1 MTPAAGGEEP
11 GEREEAERDPAR
23 AGRAR
28 QLERPDAEHDE
39 QGAVAEQARHV
50 ACEEQ
55 TEVAVASQ
63 ALHARIVT
71 SGRRALHGAPAG
83 SQQGELMTRG
93 GTGWVG
99 IGPRGPDRRVVAALR
114 TAMPRARS
122 PWRDAAICRRATVQR
137 ICGS

>member
-1 MTPAAGGEEP
+1 MSRRDEVVADQHVAAREAICDDAGGGRQEP

-39 QGAVAEQARHV
+39 QRAVAEQARHV

-55 TEVAVASQ
+55 AEVAVARQ

-71 SGRRALHGAPAG
+71 
-83 SQQGELMTRG
+83 
-93 GTGWVG
+93 
-99 IGPRGPDRRVVAALR
+99 
-114 TAMPRARS
+114 
-122 PWRDAAICRRATVQR
+122 
-137 ICGS
+137 